1 MKYECVIGKIRN
13 INVIVDKYLAK
24 KINEEKIPILK
35 NHIALFYILPSNSD
49 SILFNE
55 LSKEWGISKSSLSDI
70 VNKYQKLGFVD
81 KCSCCD
87 DKRSIYLSLT
97 KEGIK
102 MKEILVRLEVEFLE
116 LFFKGFD
123 SNEQD
128 IFEKQIDRVL
138 DNTSS
143 I

>member
-1 MKYECVIGKIRN
+1 MKCKCVVGKIRN
-13 INVIVDKYLAK
+13 ISLLVDEYLNK

-35 NHIALFYILPSNSD
+35 NHISLFYILPSNSD
-49 SILFNE
+49 SMLFNE

-70 VNKYQKLGFVD
+70 VNKYQKLGFVN

-87 DKRSIYLSLT
+87 DKRSVYLSLT
-97 KEGIK
+97 NEGIE
-102 MKEILVRLEVEFLE
+102 MKEILVRYESEFLE

-123 SNEQD
+123 TNEREN
-128 IFEKQIDRVL
+128 FENQIDRL
-138 DNTSS
+138 LYNSSS

>member
-1 MKYECVIGKIRN
+1 MKCECVIGKIRN
-13 INVIVDKYLAK
+13 INVIVDKYLTK

-35 NHIALFYILPSNSD
+35 NHIPLFYILPSNSD

-70 VNKYQKLGFVD
+70 VNKYQKLGFVN

-87 DKRSIYLSLT
+87 DKRSVYLSLT
-97 KEGIK
+97 EEGIK

-123 SNEQD
+123 NNERD
-128 IFEKQIDRVL
+128 IFENQIDRVL
-138 DNTSS
+138 DNSSS